1 MSPDPILYS
10 LVPSSALW
18 AELRASKAAVSR
30 TTSILE
36 EALDFLSSVCWGMH
50 AHTLYKRK
58 TNKGIFEHQLD
69 DIAPLFLFGT
79 VAQQGGA
86 WEISHVP

>member
-1 MSPDPILYS
+1 
-10 LVPSSALW
+10 
-18 AELRASKAAVSR
+18 
-30 TTSILE
+30 
-36 EALDFLSSVCWGMH
+36 MH

-86 WEISHVP
+86 WEISNEN